1 MKKILV
7 LIFCL
12 MLLGCS
18 SSVEKN
24 EDLSWEGQYQ
34 KDDLVLTIKYDD
46 EYKDGFSFSVMLG
59 ERGINDYADFETDK
73 NKAVYDVGEDG
84 HTLEF
89 TLKKDKVIIKES
101 GGINYLQVE
110 LSGDYQKK

>member
-1 MKKILV
+1 MRKWLLIV
-7 LIFCL
+7 LSML
-12 MLLGCS
+12 LLGCS
-18 SSVEKN
+18 PTVEKN

-34 KDDLVLTIKYDD
+34 KDDLNLTIEYDD
-46 EYKDGFSFSVMLG
+46 EYKTGFAFSIMLG
-59 ERGINDYADFETDK
+59 EKGIKDFADFEEDK
-73 NKAVYDVGEDG
+73 NIAIYDVGEDG

-110 LSGDYQKK
+110 LSGEYQKK